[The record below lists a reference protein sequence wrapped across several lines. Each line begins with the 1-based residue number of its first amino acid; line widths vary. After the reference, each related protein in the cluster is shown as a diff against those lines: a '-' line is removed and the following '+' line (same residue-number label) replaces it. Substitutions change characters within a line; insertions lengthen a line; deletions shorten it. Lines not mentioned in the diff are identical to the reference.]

1 MKKILLLS
9 SLSLLLSGCA
19 AIFLPRN
26 QKVNF
31 TTSHKESK
39 IYADKLLIGEGE
51 DFRSKM
57 RKNGAKQ
64 LVLKVP
70 GYKDHN
76 MVLMPYNRS
85 VGYYLLQIPN
95 PLWFVFAGF
104 MVDSEEDKNFQ
115 FKKENYLPM
124 PEEYKFNIRG
134 NDDKFISISNVRID
148 IKDKNKDYRPV
159 LTPHFFEGQIGK
171 LNEME
176 IEYCN
181 NLAKEELKKNNK
193 KKKTEYLENPD
204 EKSIK
209 FTNTIFTDNIFKTLK
224 NAGYTDTLNN
234 FFLDVNNTI
243 YLEANITGVTDF
255 FVSSKKDLNNYLKS
269 KFYIT
274 WYIKNNF
281 NEIIDSLSTQYFSD
295 DFLYY
300 RGQRTVLKRDEAQ
313 RIAYVDA
320 VENSFLKLMRDPV
333 FKKYIKIENEFKNP
347 EPALVLSPSASTITS
362 KREAH
367 MASVIVKTNKGHGSG
382 FATTHDGYI
391 LTNYHV
397 ISDKYVGSF
406 NEIKVITN
414 DGVEH
419 TAKVVRT
426 NKYHDIALLKIERN
440 FEKVFK
446 ISREKSF
453 ENHQEIFTI
462 GAPKSVELG
471 QTISNGVISNERKSF
486 NTSLMQLSMSVNS
499 GNSGGPLFDET
510 GNLHGII
517 VSKAVG
523 SNTEGI
529 SFAIPGYLI
538 QEYLNI
544 TF

>member
-1 MKKILLLS
+1 MLAS
-9 SLSLLLSGCA
+9 CA
-19 AIFLPRN
+19 SIFLPRN

-39 IYADKLLIGEGE
+39 TYADKLLIGEG
-51 DFRSKM
+51 DNFRSKI
-57 RKNGAKQ
+57 RKNGARQ

-85 VGYYLLQIPN
+85 VGFYLLQIPN
-95 PLWFVFAGF
+95 PLWFVFAGY
-104 MVDSEEDKNFQ
+104 MVDFEEAKCFQ
-115 FKKENYLPM
+115 YKKENYLPM
-124 PEEYKFNIRG
+124 PEENKFINRG
-134 NDDKFISISNVRID
+134 GDDKFISISNIRVD
-148 IKDKNKDYRPV
+148 IKDKNKDYRPI
-159 LTPHFFEGQIGK
+159 LTPHFFVDLKER

-181 NLAKEELKKNNK
+181 NLAKKELKKNNK
-193 KKKTEYLENPD
+193 KKKSEYLEHPD

-209 FTNTIFTDNIFKTLK
+209 FHNTVFTENIYKALK
-224 NAGYTDTLNN
+224 NEGYTDTLNN
-234 FFLDVNNTI
+234 FFLDDNNTI

-255 FVSSKKDLNNYLKS
+255 FVTSKKDLNKYIKS

-281 NEIIDSLSTQYFSD
+281 NEIMDSLSTQNFSD
-295 DFLYY
+295 DFLYFK
-300 RGQRTVLKRDEAQ
+300 GLTTVVKRDEAQ
-313 RIAYVDA
+313 KIAYEDA
-320 VENSFLKLMRDPV
+320 VENSFLLLMRDTV
-333 FKKYIKIENEFKNP
+333 FKKYTKVENKYKNP
-347 EPALVLSPSASTITS
+347 EPALALSPSTSTITS
-362 KREAH
+362 KKEAH
-367 MASVIVKTNKGHGSG
+367 TASVIVKTSKGHGSG

-397 ISDKYVGSF
+397 ISDKYVESF
-406 NEIKVITN
+406 NEIMVITN
-414 DGVEH
+414 DGEEH
-419 TAKVVRT
+419 TAKVIRT

-440 FEKVFK
+440 FDKVFK
-446 ISREKSF
+446 ISKEKTF
-453 ENHQEIFTI
+453 ENYQEIFTI

-471 QTISNGVISNERKSF
+471 QTISSGVISNERKSYS
-486 NTSLMQLSMSVNS
+486 NSLLQLSMSVNS

-523 SNTEGI
+523 INTEGI

-538 QEYLNI
+538 QDYLNI